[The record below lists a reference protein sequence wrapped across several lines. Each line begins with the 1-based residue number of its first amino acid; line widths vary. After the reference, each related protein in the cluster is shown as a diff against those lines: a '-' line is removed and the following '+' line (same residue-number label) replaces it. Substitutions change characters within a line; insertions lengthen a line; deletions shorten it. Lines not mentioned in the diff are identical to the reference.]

1 MSEAPERRELP
12 RRAFLK
18 LATAAAAATA
28 VPAAALAQVP
38 ATPPATPPA
47 APAATPPA
55 TPPAAPAAPEH
66 SGSEARLLTE
76 VLRERYPDRFTEA
89 QWTSIVGDFDGD
101 LGAGKRLRAVKL
113 ANADEPDFTFGA

>member
-18 LATAAAAATA
+18 LATAAAAAAA
-28 VPAAALAQVP
+28 VPATALAQAP

-47 APAATPPA
+47 TA
-55 TPPAAPAAPEH
+55 AAPAAPAPPEH
-66 SGSEARLLTE
+66 TGSEARLLTE
-76 VLRERYPDRFTEA
+76 VLRERYPDRFTEKE
-89 QWTSIVGDFDGD
+89 WTSIVGDFDGD

-113 ANADEPDFTFGA
+113 ANGDEPDFTFRP